1 MTQQG
6 NTNVCVTEETAATVI
21 AASSYLSK
29 AKEENSSANRFYG
42 LQRMKRTCPL
52 VLLGPEFSSQRTW
65 AACCTT
71 SQPVVQNS
79 NTSVGL
85 THTHGEVQG
94 GSLLLF
100 LHPSFRRRAAVE
112 LFERAEC
119 ECVGWGGMR
128 DWIAHAHSVPRPGQ
142 VGGRGHYLE
151 SLADGRVQH
160 GPVHSAVHPD
170 RSHEEVVLL
179 GLLLTNGSIISKE
192 VVSRRAEGGPEWATH
207 VFKDVKIGDTN
218 NHSDAVVVPL

>member
-1 MTQQG
+1 MGSTLVMYTCSDTARKHQC
-6 NTNVCVTEETAATVI
+6 CVTEETAATVI

-29 AKEENSSANRFYG
+29 AKEENSSANRFYE

-71 SQPVVQNS
+71 SQPVGQNS

-119 ECVGWGGMR
+119 ECVGWE
-128 DWIAHAHSVPRPGQ
+128 
-142 VGGRGHYLE
+142 GRGGARLDRTCTF
-151 SLADGRVQH
+151 SSQTRSGW
-160 GPVHSAVHPD
+160 GPRTLP
-170 RSHEEVVLL
+170 
-179 GLLLTNGSIISKE
+179 
-192 VVSRRAEGGPEWATH
+192 
-207 VFKDVKIGDTN
+207 
-218 NHSDAVVVPL
+218 